1 MHAGTSDVAGSRSE
15 LVRMAKEHN
24 RYISHGLYTDPPAK
38 RRKRDYKANPVS
50 SIFKLSFDWEML
62 DFLLS
67 KLKDESFNVTM
78 HCNDFRAAHCGH
90 HLKRAGISKDELD
103 RLREEYF
110 SEFSSVDE
118 MLDEMDE
125 DLAAQIYTELI
136 MEGNDVDITT
146 EGDISYDT
154 SLDGDEE
161 TYSDDDDYDF
171 DDLDYNDED
180 DNDGFDDLDA
190 YGDDNFDDF
199 DEDR

>member
-1 MHAGTSDVAGSRSE
+1 MNLVEIVLSQFKDSDGS
-15 LVRMAKEHN
+15 
-24 RYISHGLYTDPPAK
+24 Y
-38 RRKRDYKANPVS
+38 
-50 SIFKLSFDWEML
+50 IFKKYFE
-62 DFLLS
+62 
-67 KLKDESFNVTM
+67 
-78 HCNDFRAAHCGH
+78 
-90 HLKRAGISKDELD
+90 ISKDELD

-171 DDLDYNDED
+171 DSLDYNDED

-199 DEDR
+199 DEDM

>member
-1 MHAGTSDVAGSRSE
+1 MNLVEIVLSQFKDSDGS
-15 LVRMAKEHN
+15 
-24 RYISHGLYTDPPAK
+24 Y
-38 RRKRDYKANPVS
+38 
-50 SIFKLSFDWEML
+50 IFKKYFE
-62 DFLLS
+62 
-67 KLKDESFNVTM
+67 
-78 HCNDFRAAHCGH
+78 
-90 HLKRAGISKDELD
+90 ISKDELD

-118 MLDEMDE
+118 MIDEMDE

-161 TYSDDDDYDF
+161 AYSDDDDDYDF
-171 DDLDYNDED
+171 DNLDYNDED

>member
-1 MHAGTSDVAGSRSE
+1 MNLVEIVLSQFKDSDGS
-15 LVRMAKEHN
+15 
-24 RYISHGLYTDPPAK
+24 Y
-38 RRKRDYKANPVS
+38 
-50 SIFKLSFDWEML
+50 IFKKYFE
-62 DFLLS
+62 
-67 KLKDESFNVTM
+67 
-78 HCNDFRAAHCGH
+78 
-90 HLKRAGISKDELD
+90 ISKDELD

-118 MLDEMDE
+118 MIDEMDE

-136 MEGNDVDITT
+136 MEGNDIDITT

-161 TYSDDDDYDF
+161 AYSDDDDDYDF

>member
-1 MHAGTSDVAGSRSE
+1 MNLVEIVLSQFKDSDGS
-15 LVRMAKEHN
+15 
-24 RYISHGLYTDPPAK
+24 Y
-38 RRKRDYKANPVS
+38 
-50 SIFKLSFDWEML
+50 IFKKYFE
-62 DFLLS
+62 
-67 KLKDESFNVTM
+67 
-78 HCNDFRAAHCGH
+78 
-90 HLKRAGISKDELD
+90 IPKDELD

-118 MLDEMDE
+118 MIDEMDE

-136 MEGNDVDITT
+136 MEGNDIDITT

-161 TYSDDDDYDF
+161 AYSDDDDYDF

-199 DEDR
+199 DEGR

>member
-1 MHAGTSDVAGSRSE
+1 MNLVEIVLSQFKDSDGS
-15 LVRMAKEHN
+15 
-24 RYISHGLYTDPPAK
+24 Y
-38 RRKRDYKANPVS
+38 
-50 SIFKLSFDWEML
+50 IFKKYFE
-62 DFLLS
+62 
-67 KLKDESFNVTM
+67 
-78 HCNDFRAAHCGH
+78 
-90 HLKRAGISKDELD
+90 IPKDELD

-118 MLDEMDE
+118 MIDEMDE

-161 TYSDDDDYDF
+161 AYSDDDDYDF

>member
-1 MHAGTSDVAGSRSE
+1 MNLVEIVLSQFKDSDGS
-15 LVRMAKEHN
+15 
-24 RYISHGLYTDPPAK
+24 Y
-38 RRKRDYKANPVS
+38 
-50 SIFKLSFDWEML
+50 IFKKYFE
-62 DFLLS
+62 
-67 KLKDESFNVTM
+67 
-78 HCNDFRAAHCGH
+78 
-90 HLKRAGISKDELD
+90 IPKDELD

-118 MLDEMDE
+118 MIDEMDE
-125 DLAAQIYTELI
+125 DLAAQVYTELI

-161 TYSDDDDYDF
+161 AYSDDDDYNF

>member
-1 MHAGTSDVAGSRSE
+1 MNLVEIVLSQFKDSDGS
-15 LVRMAKEHN
+15 
-24 RYISHGLYTDPPAK
+24 Y
-38 RRKRDYKANPVS
+38 
-50 SIFKLSFDWEML
+50 IFKKYFE
-62 DFLLS
+62 
-67 KLKDESFNVTM
+67 
-78 HCNDFRAAHCGH
+78 
-90 HLKRAGISKDELD
+90 ISKDELD

-118 MLDEMDE
+118 MIDEMDE

-161 TYSDDDDYDF
+161 EYSDDDDYDF
-171 DDLDYNDED
+171 DNLDYNDED

-190 YGDDNFDDF
+190 YGDDDFDDF

>member
-1 MHAGTSDVAGSRSE
+1 MNLVEIVLSQFKDSDGS
-15 LVRMAKEHN
+15 
-24 RYISHGLYTDPPAK
+24 Y
-38 RRKRDYKANPVS
+38 
-50 SIFKLSFDWEML
+50 IFKKYFE
-62 DFLLS
+62 
-67 KLKDESFNVTM
+67 
-78 HCNDFRAAHCGH
+78 
-90 HLKRAGISKDELD
+90 ISKDELD

-118 MLDEMDE
+118 MIDEMDE

-161 TYSDDDDYDF
+161 AYSDDDDYDF

>member
-1 MHAGTSDVAGSRSE
+1 MNLVEIVLSQFKDSDGS
-15 LVRMAKEHN
+15 
-24 RYISHGLYTDPPAK
+24 Y
-38 RRKRDYKANPVS
+38 
-50 SIFKLSFDWEML
+50 IFKKYFE
-62 DFLLS
+62 
-67 KLKDESFNVTM
+67 
-78 HCNDFRAAHCGH
+78 
-90 HLKRAGISKDELD
+90 IPKDELD

-136 MEGNDVDITT
+136 MEGNDIDITT

-154 SLDGDEE
+154 SIDGDEE

-171 DDLDYNDED
+171 DDLDYNNED

>member
-1 MHAGTSDVAGSRSE
+1 MNLVEIVLSQFKDSDGS
-15 LVRMAKEHN
+15 
-24 RYISHGLYTDPPAK
+24 Y
-38 RRKRDYKANPVS
+38 
-50 SIFKLSFDWEML
+50 IFKKYFE
-62 DFLLS
+62 
-67 KLKDESFNVTM
+67 
-78 HCNDFRAAHCGH
+78 
-90 HLKRAGISKDELD
+90 IPKDELD

-118 MLDEMDE
+118 MIDEMDE
-125 DLAAQIYTELI
+125 DLAAQVYTELI

-161 TYSDDDDYDF
+161 AYSDDDDYDF

>member
-1 MHAGTSDVAGSRSE
+1 MNLVEIVLSQFKDSDGS
-15 LVRMAKEHN
+15 
-24 RYISHGLYTDPPAK
+24 Y
-38 RRKRDYKANPVS
+38 
-50 SIFKLSFDWEML
+50 IFKKYFE
-62 DFLLS
+62 
-67 KLKDESFNVTM
+67 
-78 HCNDFRAAHCGH
+78 
-90 HLKRAGISKDELD
+90 IPKDELD

-118 MLDEMDE
+118 MIDGMDE

>member
-1 MHAGTSDVAGSRSE
+1 MNLVEIVLSQFKDSDGS
-15 LVRMAKEHN
+15 
-24 RYISHGLYTDPPAK
+24 Y
-38 RRKRDYKANPVS
+38 
-50 SIFKLSFDWEML
+50 IFKKYFE
-62 DFLLS
+62 
-67 KLKDESFNVTM
+67 
-78 HCNDFRAAHCGH
+78 
-90 HLKRAGISKDELD
+90 ISKDELD

-118 MLDEMDE
+118 MIDEMDE

-136 MEGNDVDITT
+136 MEGNDIDITT
-146 EGDISYDT
+146 EGDISYDA
-154 SLDGDEE
+154 SVDGDEE
-161 TYSDDDDYDF
+161 TYPDNDDYDF

>member
-1 MHAGTSDVAGSRSE
+1 MNLVEIVLSQFKDSDGS
-15 LVRMAKEHN
+15 
-24 RYISHGLYTDPPAK
+24 Y
-38 RRKRDYKANPVS
+38 
-50 SIFKLSFDWEML
+50 IFKKYFE
-62 DFLLS
+62 
-67 KLKDESFNVTM
+67 
-78 HCNDFRAAHCGH
+78 
-90 HLKRAGISKDELD
+90 IPKDELD

-125 DLAAQIYTELI
+125 DLAAQVYTELI

-161 TYSDDDDYDF
+161 AYPDDDDYDF
-171 DDLDYNDED
+171 DNLDYNDED

>member
-1 MHAGTSDVAGSRSE
+1 MNLVEIVLSQFKDSDGS
-15 LVRMAKEHN
+15 
-24 RYISHGLYTDPPAK
+24 Y
-38 RRKRDYKANPVS
+38 
-50 SIFKLSFDWEML
+50 IFKKYFE
-62 DFLLS
+62 
-67 KLKDESFNVTM
+67 
-78 HCNDFRAAHCGH
+78 
-90 HLKRAGISKDELD
+90 IPKDELD

-118 MLDEMDE
+118 MIDEMDE

-161 TYSDDDDYDF
+161 AYSDDDDDYDF

-180 DNDGFDDLDA
+180 DNDGFDGLDA

>member
-1 MHAGTSDVAGSRSE
+1 MNLVEIVLSQFKDSDGS
-15 LVRMAKEHN
+15 
-24 RYISHGLYTDPPAK
+24 Y
-38 RRKRDYKANPVS
+38 
-50 SIFKLSFDWEML
+50 IFKKYFE
-62 DFLLS
+62 
-67 KLKDESFNVTM
+67 
-78 HCNDFRAAHCGH
+78 
-90 HLKRAGISKDELD
+90 ISKDELD

-118 MLDEMDE
+118 MIDEMDE

-161 TYSDDDDYDF
+161 AYSDNDDDYDF

>member
-1 MHAGTSDVAGSRSE
+1 MNLVEIVLSQFKDSDGS
-15 LVRMAKEHN
+15 
-24 RYISHGLYTDPPAK
+24 Y
-38 RRKRDYKANPVS
+38 
-50 SIFKLSFDWEML
+50 IFKKYFE
-62 DFLLS
+62 
-67 KLKDESFNVTM
+67 
-78 HCNDFRAAHCGH
+78 
-90 HLKRAGISKDELD
+90 ISKDELD

-118 MLDEMDE
+118 MIDEMDE

-136 MEGNDVDITT
+136 MEGNDIDITT
-146 EGDISYDT
+146 EGDISYDA
-154 SLDGDEE
+154 SVDGDEE
-161 TYSDDDDYDF
+161 TYPDDDDYDF

>member
-1 MHAGTSDVAGSRSE
+1 MNLVEIVLSQFKDSDGS
-15 LVRMAKEHN
+15 
-24 RYISHGLYTDPPAK
+24 Y
-38 RRKRDYKANPVS
+38 
-50 SIFKLSFDWEML
+50 IFKKYFE
-62 DFLLS
+62 
-67 KLKDESFNVTM
+67 
-78 HCNDFRAAHCGH
+78 
-90 HLKRAGISKDELD
+90 ISKDELD

-118 MLDEMDE
+118 MIDDMDE

-161 TYSDDDDYDF
+161 AYSDDDDDYDF

>member
-1 MHAGTSDVAGSRSE
+1 MNLVEIVLSQFKDSDGS
-15 LVRMAKEHN
+15 
-24 RYISHGLYTDPPAK
+24 Y
-38 RRKRDYKANPVS
+38 
-50 SIFKLSFDWEML
+50 IFKKYFE
-62 DFLLS
+62 
-67 KLKDESFNVTM
+67 
-78 HCNDFRAAHCGH
+78 
-90 HLKRAGISKDELD
+90 IPKDELD

-118 MLDEMDE
+118 MIDEMDE

-136 MEGNDVDITT
+136 MEGNDIDITT

-161 TYSDDDDYDF
+161 AYSDDDDYDF

>member
-1 MHAGTSDVAGSRSE
+1 MNLVEIVLSQFKDSDGS
-15 LVRMAKEHN
+15 
-24 RYISHGLYTDPPAK
+24 Y
-38 RRKRDYKANPVS
+38 
-50 SIFKLSFDWEML
+50 IFKKYFE
-62 DFLLS
+62 
-67 KLKDESFNVTM
+67 
-78 HCNDFRAAHCGH
+78 
-90 HLKRAGISKDELD
+90 IPKDELD

-125 DLAAQIYTELI
+125 DLAAQIYTELSR
-136 MEGNDVDITT
+136 EGNDIDITT

>member
-1 MHAGTSDVAGSRSE
+1 MNLVEIVLSQFKDSDGS
-15 LVRMAKEHN
+15 
-24 RYISHGLYTDPPAK
+24 Y
-38 RRKRDYKANPVS
+38 
-50 SIFKLSFDWEML
+50 IFKKYFE
-62 DFLLS
+62 
-67 KLKDESFNVTM
+67 
-78 HCNDFRAAHCGH
+78 
-90 HLKRAGISKDELD
+90 ISKDELD

-110 SEFSSVDE
+110 SEFISVDE
-118 MLDEMDE
+118 MIDEMDE

-190 YGDDNFDDF
+190 YGDDNFDNF
-199 DEDR
+199 DEDM

>member
-1 MHAGTSDVAGSRSE
+1 MNLVEIVLSQFKDSDGS
-15 LVRMAKEHN
+15 
-24 RYISHGLYTDPPAK
+24 Y
-38 RRKRDYKANPVS
+38 
-50 SIFKLSFDWEML
+50 IFKKYFE
-62 DFLLS
+62 
-67 KLKDESFNVTM
+67 
-78 HCNDFRAAHCGH
+78 
-90 HLKRAGISKDELD
+90 IPKDELD

-118 MLDEMDE
+118 MIDEMDE
-125 DLAAQIYTELI
+125 DLAAQVYTELI
-136 MEGNDVDITT
+136 MEGNDIDITT

-161 TYSDDDDYDF
+161 TYSDDDDYEF